1 MNKKLTGVAAAL
13 LTCAAGS
20 LHAQAFPSKPVTLYS
35 PWTAG
40 GPTDLAM
47 RALAEATSKPLGV
60 NVLVENKPGASG
72 ALGAT
77 AAAAAKPDGY
87 TLSQAPLGV
96 FRLPYM
102 TKTTFDPI
110 KDLSWI
116 INIAGYEF

>member
-1 MNKKLTGVAAAL
+1 MKKIIATAVLACFTG
-13 LTCAAGS
+13 G
-20 LHAQAFPSKPVTLYS
+20 AQAQTFPSKPVTLYS

-47 RALAEATSKPLGV
+47 RGLAEATSKPLGV

-102 TKTTFDPI
+102 TKTNFDPI
-110 KDLSWI
+110 KDL
-116 INIAGYEF
+116 